1 MSRVRIRGRLAELTD
16 IEKQILFERRPDDEG
31 GVQDGVT
38 EILNVVRERGDAALI
53 NMAARY
59 DGVEI
64 EALEVPRQLW
74 DAAREK
80 LPPMVRAGLERA
92 ARNIRTFHEALL
104 PGEVTLEVE
113 PGVVLGR
120 RFVPLEAVGVYA
132 PGGRA
137 VYPSSVLM
145 GVVPAVAAGVP
156 EIVVCSPPSPT
167 GLPSPEVMAAAAI
180 GGATRLFVVGG
191 AGAIGA
197 MAFGTESV
205 PRCAAI
211 VGPGN
216 KWVLEAKRQV
226 AGQVM
231 IDSPAGPSEVLV
243 ASDGTGDPR
252 RIVGELIA
260 QAEHD
265 PEASVAFVTTSEELL
280 DLVAMALPIQVMSA
294 PRQETVEA
302 SLGSRGALLLAD
314 TRAEMMAFV
323 EDYAAEHLA
332 LYTRDPEADLEGI
345 RTAGTVFLGD
355 ASAVAFGDYM
365 TGANHVL
372 PTAGAS
378 RSFSGLSTLNF
389 VRSFT
394 WQRISDEG
402 AASLAEDVATLAEA
416 ERLPAHAAAVR
427 MRLQERGPWSRAQS
441 AAAGE
446 TETTGALEVE
456 DSAPKR
462 LPEDAN
468 QGDRGTEA

>member
-1 MSRVRIRGRLAELTD
+1 MSRVRIRGRLAELSD
-16 IEKQILFERRPDDEG
+16 IEKQVLFERRPDDEG
-31 GVQDGVT
+31 GVQDAVA
-38 EILNVVRERGDAALI
+38 EILAEVRERGDAALI
-53 NMAARY
+53 EMAARF

-64 EALEVPRQLW
+64 QALEVPLQLCE
-74 DAAREK
+74 AARDR
-80 LPPMVRAGLERA
+80 LPPMIRAGLERA

-104 PGEVTLEVE
+104 PDEVTLEVE

-120 RFVPLEAVGVYA
+120 RFVPLDAVGVYA

-137 VYPSSVLM
+137 AYPSSVLM
-145 GVVPAVAAGVP
+145 GAVPAAAAGVR
-156 EIVVCSPPSPT
+156 EIIVCSPPSPS
-167 GLPSPEVMAAAAI
+167 GLPSLEVLAAAAI
-180 GGATRLFVVGG
+180 SGATRFFVIGG

-226 AGQVM
+226 AGQVI

-243 ASDGTGDPR
+243 ASDGTGSPR
-252 RIVGELIA
+252 RIVAELIA

-265 PEASVAFVTTSEELL
+265 PEASVAFITTSEELL
-280 DLVAMALPIQVMSA
+280 DQVAMALPIQVMSA
-294 PRQETVEA
+294 PRQEIVEA
-302 SLGSRGALLLAD
+302 ALKSRGALLLAD
-314 TRAEMMAFV
+314 TREEMMAFV
-323 EDYAAEHLA
+323 EEYAAEHLA
-332 LYTRDPEADLEGI
+332 LYTTDPEADLAGI

-355 ASAVAFGDYM
+355 SAAVAFGDYM

-372 PTAGAS
+372 PTAGTS

-394 WQRISDEG
+394 WQRISEEG

-416 ERLPAHAAAVR
+416 ERLPAHAAAAR
-427 MRLQERGPWSRAQS
+427 MRLER
-441 AAAGE
+441 
-446 TETTGALEVE
+446 T
-456 DSAPKR
+456 
-462 LPEDAN
+462 
-468 QGDRGTEA
+468 DR